1 MSLLYPELLLLGLP
15 LGWLL
20 WRSAPQFSLRLVL
33 RGIAALALLIALA
46 SPFGGGSIQ
55 GRDLILVIDRSRSMP
70 ADTTARASE
79 IFQLAQ
85 AEMGN
90 GDRMALVAF
99 GSQAKIEQGPQADPV
114 FEGFQLDVDAD
125 GSNLSAALD
134 RALTLI
140 PENRPGAILLY
151 SDGEYQGEVPESVA
165 RRAAARG
172 IRIDVRTAPR
182 TSQPDALVERLDLPP
197 EIGVGEPF
205 QFQAWVRA
213 ESDTEAQYTLF
224 RGEEVLA
231 RGPVQLRRGLNPLRF
246 RDRGQAAGMAQYRL
260 QIDVAGDRVLENNT
274 AIGATRVSGS
284 RPLLVINSSGEAG
297 RLVNALRSAG
307 LAVEVRSAEQVSA
320 QQPIWLESFR
330 GFILENVSATKLGTM
345 LPALARQV
353 EDLGAGLLI
362 TGGRASYGV
371 GGYYRSALDPLLPVT
386 MELRVEHRK
395 MGLAIGFVLDRS
407 GSMGMPAGAGTKM
420 DLANAGTMEAI
431 RLLGALDQ
439 ATVIAVDSKAHM
451 IVPLTQVDD
460 PGAFASRVSGIRSG
474 GGGIYTYTGL
484 AAVADALAPSARSN
498 RHIVLFADA
507 NDAEEP
513 GRYVELIK
521 DLTENKNTTISVVA
535 LGTEAD
541 SDALFLKDVAV
552 RGGGEIYFSE
562 DPAELPR
569 LFAQDTML
577 AARSSFVDIPTASRI
592 EAGLLSIAALP
603 PGPWLG
609 LPGYNLCYLRPGAAL
624 GIVTLDEYAAPVV
637 ATMQAGL
644 GRTAAFTPQIDG
656 SFGVA
661 EGDWPQAAT
670 VLVTLARWIS
680 GQAPPAEYY
689 ASVRREGREALLQI
703 DVDPELGDGA
713 PLTTRMV
720 DPSGRSIPVE
730 LVPVGENRF
739 EARIPLAEDGVYR
752 FAAATEDGEIVP
764 IDPIA
769 VPYSPEYEARSERN
783 AGERVLGTLARLS
796 GGRLN
801 PPTTELWRGNRG
813 GRATRTW
820 THWFVLVGLLFL
832 LAEITWR
839 RLFEGSVAWRLRMPR
854 LRMKRTVAQAV
865 EGTLPSEQSASDVA
879 RAVKSKRR
887 SSKRKQAPAS
897 SPTPGSDSAADS
909 SPAKGAKQTP
919 PAKSKSDGDE
929 DKSDG
934 VDAALQQLKKK
945 RRR

>member
-1 MSLLYPELLLLGLP
+1 MNLLYPELLLLGLP

-20 WRSAPQFSLRLVL
+20 WRSSPQFNLRLIL
-33 RGIAALALLIALA
+33 RSIAGLALLIALA

-79 IFQLAQ
+79 LFQLAQ
-85 AEMGN
+85 AEMRN

-114 FEGFQLDVDAD
+114 FEGFQFDVNAD

-151 SDGEYQGEVPESVA
+151 SDGEYQGELPESVA

-182 TSQPDALVERLDLPP
+182 TTQPDALVERLELPP
-197 EIGVGEPF
+197 EIGVGEAF

-213 ESDTEAQYTLF
+213 ESETEAEYTLF
-224 RGEEVLA
+224 RGEEILA

-246 RDRGQAAGMAQYRL
+246 RDRGQAAGLAQYRL
-260 QIDVAGDRVLENNT
+260 QIDVAGDRILENNS
-274 AIGATRVSGS
+274 AIGAVRVSGS

-307 LAVEVRSAEQVSA
+307 LAVEVRSAEQVAA
-320 QQPIWLESFR
+320 QQAIWLESFH
-330 GFILENVSATKLGTM
+330 GFILENVAASQLGKM

-407 GSMGMPAGAGTKM
+407 GSMGMPAGSGTKM

-431 RLLGALDQ
+431 RLLGPLDE
-439 ATVIAVDSKAHM
+439 ATVIAVDSSPHV
-451 IVPLTQVDD
+451 IVPLSQVDD
-460 PGAFASRVSGIRSG
+460 PEAFASRVSGIQAG

-484 AAVADALAPSARSN
+484 LAAAEGLAPSARAN

-513 GRYVELIK
+513 GRYIELIA
-521 DLTENKNTTISVVA
+521 DLTANQSTSISVVA
-535 LGTEAD
+535 LGKESD
-541 SDALFLKDVAV
+541 SDAIFLQDVAA

-577 AARSSFVDIPTASRI
+577 AARSSFVDIPTASRM

-603 PGPWLG
+603 PGPWLD

-644 GRTAAFTPQIDG
+644 GRTAAFTPQVDG
-656 SFGVA
+656 SFGIA
-661 EGDWPQAAT
+661 SNNWPQAAT

-689 ASVRREGREALLQI
+689 ASVRREGREAVLQI
-703 DVDPELGDGA
+703 DIDPELGDGA

-720 DPSGRSIPVE
+720 DPSGRSIPIE
-730 LVPVGENRF
+730 LAPVGENRF
-739 EARIPLAEDGVYR
+739 EARVPLAEDGIYR

-801 PPTTELWRGNRG
+801 PPSTEVWRGNRG

-820 THWFVLVGLLFL
+820 THGFVLLGLLFL
-832 LAEITWR
+832 LAEIAWR
-839 RLFEGSVAWRLRMPR
+839 RLFEASFTWRMRMPR
-854 LRMKRTVAQAV
+854 LRRAVPVAQTA
-865 EGTLPSEQSASDVA
+865 EQGRVAASSASEVA
-879 RAVKSKRR
+879 RAVKGKRRASKRNQTAATSPAPGVDPAAA
-887 SSKRKQAPAS
+887 SSSPSQAKQA
-897 SPTPGSDSAADS
+897 SA
-909 SPAKGAKQTP
+909 
-919 PAKSKSDGDE
+919 
-929 DKSDG
+929 DKDKDKDKADG

-945 RRR
+945 RRRE

>member
-1 MSLLYPELLLLGLP
+1 MSLLFPELLLLGLP

-20 WRSAPQFSLRLVL
+20 WRSSPQWNLRLVL
-33 RGIAALALLIALA
+33 RGLAGLALLIALA
-46 SPFGGGSIQ
+46 SPFGGGSVQ
-55 GRDLILVIDRSRSMP
+55 GRDLVLVVDRSRSMP

-79 IFQLAQ
+79 LFQLAQ
-85 AEMGN
+85 GEMN
-90 GDRMALVAF
+90 AGDRVAVVSF
-99 GSQAKIEQGPQADPV
+99 GNEAKIEQGPQSDPI
-114 FEGFQLDVDAD
+114 FEGFQVDVDAD
-125 GSNLSAALD
+125 GSSLSAALD

-151 SDGEYQGEVPESVA
+151 SDGEYQGEIPDSVA

-172 IRIDVRTAPR
+172 VRIDVRTVPR
-182 TSQPDALVERLDLPP
+182 KTQADALVERLELPP
-197 EIGVGEPF
+197 EVAVGEPF

-213 ESDTEAQYTLF
+213 ENETSAEYTLF

-260 QIDVAGDRVLENNT
+260 QIDVAGDRVLENNM
-274 AIGATRVSGS
+274 ALGATRVTGS
-284 RPLLVINSSGEAG
+284 RPILVINSSGQAG
-297 RLVNALRSAG
+297 RLVNAMRSAG
-307 LAVEVRSAEQVSA
+307 LTVIVESAEMVA
-320 QQPIWLESFR
+320 RQQPIWLEGFR
-330 GFILENVSATKLGTM
+330 GFVLENVAASKLGGM

-353 EDLGAGLLI
+353 EDLGAGLLV

-407 GSMGMPAGAGTKM
+407 GSMAAPAGSGTKM

-431 RLLGALDQ
+431 RLLSPLDE
-439 ATVIAVDSKAHM
+439 ATVIAVDSSPHM
-451 IVPLTQVDD
+451 IVPLAQVDD
-460 PGAFASRVSGIRSG
+460 PEDFAGRVSGIQSM

-484 AAVADALAPSARSN
+484 KAVAEALAPSARAN

-513 GRYVELIK
+513 GRYKELIQE
-521 DLTENKNTTISVVA
+521 LTENQGTTISVVA
-535 LGTEAD
+535 LGKETD
-541 SDALFLKDVAV
+541 SDAVFLQDIAA

-577 AARSSFVDIPTASRI
+577 AARSSFVDVATASQVQ
-592 EAGLLSIAALP
+592 AGLYSIAALP
-603 PGPWLG
+603 PGPWLNV
-609 LPGYNLCYLRPGAAL
+609 PGYNLCYLRPGASL
-624 GIVTLDEYAAPVV
+624 GIVTQDEYAAPVV

-656 SFGVA
+656 SFGLA
-661 EGDWPQAAT
+661 EADWAEAAN

-689 ASVRREGREALLQI
+689 TSVRREGREAVI
-703 DVDPELGDGA
+703 RIEVDPELGDGS

-730 LVPVGENRF
+730 LAPVGENQF
-739 EARIPLAEDGVYR
+739 EARVPLSEDGVYR
-752 FAAATEDGEIVP
+752 FAAATEDGEVVP

-801 PPTTELWRGNRG
+801 PPTTELWRGDRG

-820 THWFVLVGLLFL
+820 THWFVLAGLLFL
-832 LAEITWR
+832 LFEIAWR
-839 RLFEGSVAWRLRMPR
+839 RLFEGSVHWRLRLPR
-854 LRMKRTVAQAV
+854 LRTAKAARAGAEAADPAAAQPSSSELARDLKRKRRRRGKAAKQST
-865 EGTLPSEQSASDVA
+865 PSSASTDQDLA
-879 RAVKSKRR
+879 SPSQADRPSKE
-887 SSKRKQAPAS
+887 KPA
-897 SPTPGSDSAADS
+897 
-909 SPAKGAKQTP
+909 
-919 PAKSKSDGDE
+919 SKSDDA
-929 DKSDG
+929 G

>member
-20 WRSAPQFSLRLVL
+20 WRSSPQLSLRLIL
-33 RGIAALALLIALA
+33 RSIAGLALLIALA

-55 GRDLILVIDRSRSMP
+55 GRDLILVVDRSRSMP
-70 ADTTARASE
+70 ADTTSRASE
-79 IFQLAQ
+79 LFQLAQ
-85 AEMGN
+85 KEMSN
-90 GDRMALVAF
+90 GDRIALVAF
-99 GSQAKIEQGPQADPV
+99 GSQAKIEQGPQTDPV
-114 FEGFQLDVDAD
+114 FEGFQFDVDAD

-140 PENRPGAILLY
+140 PENRPGAIVLY
-151 SDGEYQGEVPESVA
+151 SDGEYQGELPESVA

-182 TSQPDALVERLDLPP
+182 TTQPDALVERLELPP

-213 ESDTEAQYTLF
+213 ESETEAQYTLF

-274 AIGATRVSGS
+274 AIGAIRVSGS
-284 RPLLVINSSGEAG
+284 RPLLVINSSGQAG

-307 LAVEVRSAEQVSA
+307 LAVEVRSAEQVAA
-320 QQPIWLESFR
+320 QQAIWLENFH
-330 GFILENVSATKLGTM
+330 GFILENVSATKLGKM

-407 GSMGMPAGAGTKM
+407 GSMGMPAGSGTKM

-431 RLLGALDQ
+431 RLLGPLDE
-439 ATVIAVDSKAHM
+439 ATVIAVDSQPHM
-451 IVPLTQVDD
+451 IVPLSQVDD
-460 PGAFASRVSGIRSG
+460 PESFAGRVSGIRSG

-484 AAVADALAPSARSN
+484 LAVAEALAPSARAN

-507 NDAEEP
+507 ADAEEP
-513 GRYVELIK
+513 GRYVELIT
-521 DLTENKNTTISVVA
+521 DLTENQNTTISVVA
-535 LGTEAD
+535 LGKESD
-541 SDALFLKDVAV
+541 SDAIFLKDVAA

-577 AARSSFVDIPTASRI
+577 AARSSFVDIPTASRM

-603 PGPWLG
+603 PGPWLN

-656 SFGVA
+656 TFGVA
-661 EGDWPQAAT
+661 EGDWSEAAT

-689 ASVRREGREALLQI
+689 ASVRREGREAVLQI
-703 DVDPELGDGA
+703 DVDPELGDGT
-713 PLTTRMV
+713 PLITRMV

-730 LVPVGENRF
+730 LAPVGENRF

-769 VPYSPEYEARSERN
+769 VPYSPEFEARSERN

-839 RLFEGSVAWRLRMPR
+839 RLFEGSIAWRPRMPR
-854 LRMKRTVAQAV
+854 LRSKSAVAHASDGAAPL
-865 EGTLPSEQSASDVA
+865 EATASDVA

-887 SSKRKQAPAS
+887 ASKRKQGS
-897 SPTPGSDSAADS
+897 SSGSSTGTTEAATPEPQGKQDK
-909 SPAKGAKQTP
+909 PAKAK
-919 PAKSKSDGDE
+919 D
-929 DKSDG
+929 DG
-934 VDAALQQLKKK
+934 VEAALKQLKKK